1 MEDLYQIGFQPYV
14 QYEMILEFMRHW
26 FQNLSGNAQGVIV
39 GMSGGK
45 DSTIA
50 AYLWAKAIGK
60 DKVLGVMMP
69 DCNVD
74 QSSISQN
81 HLASNAAPGTPMADA
96 LTACSF
102 IGINSIVIPVGDI
115 VNKTTSALLIA
126 KEEINPETVANI
138 TARARMMVLYGL
150 AQELHYRVSCNSNAS
165 EIYLGYTT
173 KYGDFAGD
181 VAPLA
186 HLTKTQ
192 VVQLGKC
199 CELPNYLIEK
209 APEDGLSG
217 KTDEDAFGFTYED
230 VDLILMSG
238 DHPNKEI
245 KEKILNRHHIT
256 EHKRVSIPHI
266 IP

>member
-14 QYEMILEFMRHW
+14 QHEMILEFMRHW

-199 CELPNYLIEK
+199 CSYQTI
-209 APEDGLSG
+209 
-217 KTDEDAFGFTYED
+217 
-230 VDLILMSG
+230 
-238 DHPNKEI
+238 
-245 KEKILNRHHIT
+245 
-256 EHKRVSIPHI
+256 
-266 IP
+266 

>member
-1 MEDLYQIGFQPYV
+1 MKDLYQTEFRPDV
-14 QYEMILEFMRHW
+14 QYDTIFEFMRHW
-26 FQNLSGNAQGVIV
+26 FKYLSGGAKGVVI

-50 AYLWAKAIGK
+50 AHLWSKAIGK
-60 DKVLGVMMP
+60 DNVLGVMMP
-69 DCNVD
+69 DCNLD
-74 QSSISQN
+74 STTAFQN
-81 HLASNAAPGTPMADA
+81 HLAANAAPGSPMADA
-96 LTACSF
+96 LSACTYSDIRSVVVP
-102 IGINSIVIPVGDI
+102 IGNIVGA
-115 VNKTTSALLIA
+115 TTSALLSTQ
-126 KEEINPETVANI
+126 ETISLETIANI
-138 TARARMMVLYGL
+138 KARTRMMVLYGL

-192 VVQLGKC
+192 VVQIGRYC
-199 CELPNYLIEK
+199 NLPKYLVEK

-230 VDLILMSG
+230 VDLMLLSG
-238 DHPNKEI
+238 THPDQSI
-245 KEKILNRHHIT
+245 KDKILKRHKLT
-256 EHKRVSIPHI
+256 EHKRIAIPHI
-266 IP
+266 LP

>member
-1 MEDLYQIGFQPYV
+1 MKDLYRIGFQPYV

-81 HLASNAAPGTPMADA
+81 HFAANAAPGTPMADA
-96 LTACSF
+96 LAACSF

-115 VNKTTSALLIA
+115 
-126 KEEINPETVANI
+126 
-138 TARARMMVLYGL
+138 
-150 AQELHYRVSCNSNAS
+150 
-165 EIYLGYTT
+165 
-173 KYGDFAGD
+173 
-181 VAPLA
+181 
-186 HLTKTQ
+186 
-192 VVQLGKC
+192 
-199 CELPNYLIEK
+199 EK
-209 APEDGLSG
+209 ATEDGLSG

-230 VDLILMSG
+230 VDLIIMSG

-245 KEKILNRHHIT
+245 KEKILNRHHMT

-266 IP
+266 IS

>member
-1 MEDLYQIGFQPYV
+1 MKDLYQTEFCPDV
-14 QYEMILEFMRHW
+14 QYNMILEFMRHW
-26 FQNLSGNAQGVIV
+26 FEYLSGGAKGVVI

-60 DKVLGVMMP
+60 DNVLGVMMP
-69 DCNVD
+69 DCNLD
-74 QSSISQN
+74 PSSASQN
-81 HLASNAAPGTPMADA
+81 HLAANAAQGTSMADA
-96 LTACSF
+96 LLACRYSGIKSVVVP
-102 IGINSIVIPVGDI
+102 IGNIVDA
-115 VNKTTSALLIA
+115 TTSALLSVQETIS
-126 KEEINPETVANI
+126 PEAIANI
-138 TARARMMVLYGL
+138 KARSRMMVLYEL

-192 VVQLGKC
+192 VVQIGRYC
-199 CELPNYLIEK
+199 NLPAHLVEK

-230 VDLILMSG
+230 VDLMLLSG
-238 DHPNKEI
+238 THPNQEI
-245 KEKILNRHHIT
+245 KDKILKRHKLT
-256 EHKRVSIPHI
+256 EHKRIAIPHI
-266 IP
+266 LP